1 MNILMLNY
9 EFPPIG
15 GGASPVSYDIG
26 KGLVKLGHQ
35 VTVVTMAYKDLP
47 SHEKKDG
54 MDIYR
59 VKCLRKEKMVCHPWE
74 QATYIISA
82 VHFLKHRLNIRDYD
96 ICYTHFII
104 PTGPVAWWLKKK
116 YHLPYVITSHGSDVI
131 GHNNKRFK
139 LLYAL
144 VKKPWCRIVRDAAAV
159 VAPSKYLLELMQN
172 NEKKGN
178 YELIRN
184 GVDTAFFGRGEAKKK
199 KILIMC
205 RLQETKNVQ
214 CVIRALAK
222 VNLGEWKVEIL
233 GDGPY
238 KEVLKQLTEE
248 CNLDDKITFC
258 GWVNNR
264 SNEHLQALQEASIY
278 ISASLVENCP
288 TAVLEAA
295 SCGANLLLSDIPA
308 HRQLTE
314 ALDSDIF
321 FKAEYPEDLAEKLQK
336 LMYHIEE
343 TGNLENQYDLLPYDW
358 AMAVQK
364 YEKLLSTYCK
374 NQERR

>member
-1 MNILMLNY
+1 M
-9 EFPPIG
+9 
-15 GGASPVSYDIG
+15 SYDIG
-26 KGLVKLGHQ
+26 KGLVQLGHQ

-47 SHEKKDG
+47 SYEKKDG

-74 QATYIISA
+74 QATYILSA
-82 VHFLKHRLNIRDYD
+82 LHFIKRKLTIKEFD

-104 PTGPVAWWLKKK
+104 PTGPIAWWLKKR

-144 VKKPWCRIVRDAAAV
+144 VKLPWCKIVRDAAAV
-159 VAPSKYLLELMQN
+159 VAPSKYLLELIQS
-172 NEKKGN
+172 NEKNGN
-178 YELIRN
+178 CELIRN
-184 GVDTAFFGRGEAKKK
+184 GVDTSFFGRGEEKQK

-214 CVIRALAK
+214 CVIRALEK
-222 VNLGEWKVEIL
+222 VDLGEWKVEIL

-238 KEVLKQLTEE
+238 KEILRQLTKE
-248 CNLDDKITFC
+248 CKLEDKITFR

-264 SNEHLQALQEASIY
+264 SKEHLQALQEASIY
-278 ISASLVENCP
+278 VSASLVENCP

-308 HRQLTE
+308 HRQMAET
-314 ALDSDIF
+314 LDSDIF
-321 FKAEYPEDLAEKLQK
+321 FPAEYPEALAEKMQYL
-336 LMYHIEE
+336 IERIE
-343 TGNLENQYDLLPYDW
+343 QTDNFENQYDLLPYDW
-358 AMAVQK
+358 AMVIQK
-364 YEKLLSTYCK
+364 YEELLATYCK
-374 NQERR
+374 KQEC